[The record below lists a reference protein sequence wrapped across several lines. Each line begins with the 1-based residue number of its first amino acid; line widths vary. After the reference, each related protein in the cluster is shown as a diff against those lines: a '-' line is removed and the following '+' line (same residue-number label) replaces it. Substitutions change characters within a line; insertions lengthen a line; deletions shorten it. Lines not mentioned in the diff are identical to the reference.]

1 MKRRY
6 LMTRVSFSLRAAL
19 VVGLALLAFGCA
31 TVPRTNRAATA
42 QPRGP
47 APAKV
52 STAIPPAQTKTKA
65 SSKISAE
72 ALGIYRTAEQQQAP
86 PSKDELGIIDSAKTL
101 IGMAPEATVV
111 IHGRQFVLDCIGTVA
126 AIFYRERIDVTKDFS
141 KYSGT
146 GVDRLYKSLESQ
158 KVLHSDKYPR
168 PGDVVIW
175 DNTWDAN
182 DNGNPNDDPRTHAGV
197 VLAVDEDGTIH
208 YVHENY
214 RRGVIIEVMNLMKP
228 TVYKDDNGKILN
240 SPMAMAPKPG
250 EERAVHWVSGDLFDS
265 FGDVLG
271 ARKHYLV
278 AASEN
283 APVIAPS
290 ASPRRVSVANDG
302 SGALEVVASR

>member
-1 MKRRY
+1 
-6 LMTRVSFSLRAAL
+6 MTRVRFSLRAAL
-19 VVGLALLAFGCA
+19 VVGLAVLAFGCA
-31 TVPRTNRAATA
+31 TVPRTSRTATE
-42 QPRGP
+42 QPSAMASAKVTTAP
-47 APAKV
+47 APA
-52 STAIPPAQTKTKA
+52 TATAKSAKTA
-65 SSKISAE
+65 SPISAE

-86 PSKDELGIIDSAKTL
+86 PSKGELGIVDSAKTL
-101 IGMAPEATVV
+101 IGMAPEAIVV

-126 AIFYRERIDVTKDFS
+126 AIFYRERIDVTKDFA

-146 GVDRLYKSLESQ
+146 GVDRLYESLESQ
-158 KVLHSDKYPR
+158 KVLHADKYPR

-182 DNGNPNDDPRTHAGV
+182 NNGNPNDDPRTHAGV

-214 RRGVIIEVMNLMKP
+214 RRGVIIEVMNLLRP
-228 TVYKDDNGKILN
+228 TVYKDDNGKLLN

-271 ARKHYLV
+271 AKKHYQVARSEDSSVV
-278 AASEN
+278 AATSG
-283 APVIAPS
+283 PLRS
-290 ASPRRVSVANDG
+290 ASISNEGSAAPRVA
-302 SGALEVVASR
+302 AAQ

>member
-1 MKRRY
+1 
-6 LMTRVSFSLRAAL
+6 MTRVSFSLRAAL
-19 VVGLALLAFGCA
+19 GISLTLLAFGCA
-31 TVPRTNRAATA
+31 TVPRTSRTA
-42 QPRGP
+42 VEPPSTAPPAKVRTT
-47 APAKV
+47 APAKKTV
-52 STAIPPAQTKTKA
+52 TKAAKTKP
-65 SSKISAE
+65 SSSISAE

-86 PSKDELGIIDSAKTL
+86 PSKGELGIIDSAKTL
-101 IGMAPEATVV
+101 VGMAPEATVV

-126 AIFYRERIDVTKDFS
+126 AIFYRERIDVTKDFA

-182 DNGNPNDDPRTHAGV
+182 NNGNPNDDPRTHAGV

-214 RRGVIIEVMNLMKP
+214 RRGVIIEVMNLLKP
-228 TVYKDDNGKILN
+228 TVYKDDNGKLLN

-271 ARKHYLV
+271 AKKHYQV
-278 AASEN
+278 AASDGS
-283 APVIAPS
+283 V
-290 ASPRRVSVANDG
+290 SPR
-302 SGALEVVASR
+302 VASAR